1 MGGTEGDMA
10 EIGSLIHEKYRIIK
24 KIGQGGMS
32 KVYLAKNSED
42 HSLWAIKEV
51 ERVANDKNSQVV
63 VQSLLTEAKLIKKLE
78 HPALPKIDD
87 VIEEG
92 NTIYLIMEY
101 IDGRPLDT
109 VLEQQG
115 AQKQEDVVRW
125 ALQLCG
131 VLNYLHS
138 QTPPIIYRD
147 MKPSNIMLMAD
158 GNIKLI
164 DFGIAREYKEEN
176 VADTVN
182 LGTKGYAAPEQ
193 FGGNGQTDA
202 RTDIYCLGV
211 TLYHLITGK
220 NPSEPPYEMY
230 PIRYWN
236 EELSAGLEQIIK
248 TATQSNPKDRYQCC
262 ADMMYAIKHY
272 KEVDETDDRKKKGK
286 VKCAIGLYLSCI
298 ILSST
303 TIVLFSKKSDIALYT
318 GVAAVCLFLISVF
331 YSIKSAMPRLLY
343 QLYFSKHK
351 KKKQSKP
358 SLVTGQMGNDATT
371 LLDMEEVEETGGTEV
386 LQQTEE
392 YATSLLYTEE
402 EDVKQQDNSTTVL
415 SENSTNES
423 EAGETTIL
431 DLSVEQP
438 VKPKEKKAAVKK
450 ITEDFEIIETI
461 TLIHT
466 KERIA

>member
-1 MGGTEGDMA
+1 MA

-42 HSLWAIKEV
+42 YSLWAIKEV
-51 ERVANDKNSQVV
+51 KKVANDKNSQVV

-101 IDGRPLDT
+101 IDGKPLDT
-109 VLEQQG
+109 VLDEQG
-115 AQKQEDVVRW
+115 AQKQEDVLRW

-131 VLNYLHS
+131 VLNYLHN
-138 QTPPIIYRD
+138 QTPPIVYRD
-147 MKPSNIMLMAD
+147 MKPSNIMLMTD

-236 EELSAGLEQIIK
+236 EELSVGLEQIIK
-248 TATQSNPKDRYQCC
+248 MATQSNPKDRYQCC

-272 KEVDETDDRKKKGK
+272 KEADAAEHKKKKGK
-286 VKCAIGLYLSCI
+286 INGAIGFYLSFAIMFC
-298 ILSST
+298 T
-303 TIVLFSKKSDIALYT
+303 TIFFMGKKNNFVFYT
-318 GVAAVCLFLISVF
+318 GIASLLLLAVSVY
-331 YSIKSAMPRLLY
+331 YSIKFEIPRLFY
-343 QLYFSKHK
+343 QLCFPKHK
-351 KKKQSKP
+351 KNKTVKP
-358 SLVTGQMGNDATT
+358 SVSITPKADDSTT
-371 LLDMEEVEETGGTEV
+371 LLEIEEAEETGETKT
-386 LQQTEE
+386 QQTEE
-392 YATSLLYTEE
+392 YTTSLLYTEE
-402 EDVKQQDNSTTVL
+402 EAVKQETDGTTQL
-415 SENSTNES
+415 SESNMSPIS
-423 EAGETTIL
+423 SGETTIL

-438 VKPKEKKAAVKK
+438 VKPTKKKITAKK